1 MAAFQTPWVRACFA
15 EPETRLTRGVAIRE
29 DFTLKILGDGS
40 GRLVSGTVIQL
51 IGQRLFAQISE
62 HVNPATSVRIDCD
75 DAFVL
80 GEILGRWP
88 EQSATVAVV
97 KLLQE
102 LSGLEELAEVCGE
115 PTALPEPLKA
125 KVLKRA

>member
-1 MAAFQTPWVRACFA
+1 MTAVSV
-15 EPETRLTRGVAIRE
+15 EPEALPRPGVAITE
-29 DFTLKILGDGS
+29 KITLRLLADG
-40 GRLVSGTVIQL
+40 GGHLVSGTVIKL
-51 IGQRLFAQISE
+51 MGQRLFVQVSE
-62 HVNPATSVRIDCD
+62 HLKPATCVRIDCK

-80 GEILGRWP
+80 GEVLGCWR
-88 EQSATVAVV
+88 EQSATLAVV

-115 PTALPEPLKA
+115 PMALPQPFKA

>member
-1 MAAFQTPWVRACFA
+1 MAALQTHWMTAVSV
-15 EPETRLTRGVAIRE
+15 EHETLPRPGAAITEKITLRL
-29 DFTLKILGDGS
+29 LGDG
-40 GRLVSGTVIQL
+40 GGHLVSGTVIQL
-51 IGQRLFAQISE
+51 IGQRLFVQVSE
-62 HVNPATSVRIDCD
+62 HLKPATCVRIDCK

-80 GEILGRWP
+80 GEVLGCWR
-88 EQSATVAVV
+88 EQSATFAVV

-115 PTALPEPLKA
+115 PMALPEPLKA